1 MGINFI
7 NNAFYNIDYI
17 TYICIGHGVSYF
29 KYYLYENFYGPQNFD
44 KLLLPGS
51 EKLISV
57 AKKYGWKDENIIK
70 LNLPR
75 WDKYYKYNKSSIQQ
89 GNIKQNSIFIMFTW
103 RLLKKFRKVSSYYIH
118 NILNLLKNEQ
128 LINVL
133 LKRNLILYFSIH
145 HEFLKYENI
154 FKSIINIK
162 NIIYIKEKDVAE
174 CLLKTN
180 LLVSDFSSIIF
191 DMIYRKK
198 PYIIFIP
205 DANDT
210 NIENIYKSSSYNIIK
225 NFSNNDFKFENVNF
239 DINSTVNK
247 IIYYIDNDFRLD
259 TKLKNFYDEFNFTNQ
274 NISTFIN
281 YLLKF

>member
-1 MGINFI
+1 
-7 NNAFYNIDYI
+7 
-17 TYICIGHGVSYF
+17 
-29 KYYLYENFYGPQNFD
+29 
-44 KLLLPGS
+44 
-51 EKLISV
+51 
-57 AKKYGWKDENIIK
+57 
-70 LNLPR
+70 
-75 WDKYYKYNKSSIQQ
+75 
-89 GNIKQNSIFIMFTW
+89 MFTW
-103 RLLKKFRKVSSYYIH
+103 KLLKKFRKVSSYYIR

-133 LKRNLILYFSIH
+133 LKKNLILYFSIH

-198 PYIIFIP
+198 PFIIFIP

-210 NIENIYKSSSYNIIK
+210 NIENIYKPSNYNIIK

-259 TKLKNFYDEFNFTNQ
+259 KKLKNFYDEFNFTIQ

-281 YLLKF
+281 YLLKL